1 MTGPEATTAAPKSPA
16 FMNTSETGPDHGTR
30 PLNLSGSQLVVLLVL
45 FSDLQTEQSNHC
57 EKREGGGMK
66 TSLGQSPVKRQYA
79 AEGGGMAETVPR
91 HIGRSQRPVQGRN
104 FPHVQCGFTPRE
116 EGSLL
121 PPVLTTSNTCHC
133 RNTQSNGSVVP
144 TKRWPCACRAVG
156 GVRFGVFVRVC
167 VCVCV

>member
-1 MTGPEATTAAPKSPA
+1 
-16 FMNTSETGPDHGTR
+16 
-30 PLNLSGSQLVVLLVL
+30 
-45 FSDLQTEQSNHC
+45 
-57 EKREGGGMK
+57 MK

-121 PPVLTTSNTCHC
+121 PPVLTTSDTCHC

-167 VCVCV
+167 VCVCEITKLGGLSSAVEKGHSVKEPDTEKQFSTGRQRKGIYGRACTWDKE